1 MWGDGLCRDLSTWVA
16 EEEGSGVQEQ
26 CRLHSQFGVSL
37 EYNMTLY
44 FKGKTEEEKAWGR
57 RKREAAAPWT
67 GLVCS

>member
-44 FKGKTEEEKAWGR
+44 FKGKTEEEKAWRALGAHR
-57 RKREAAAPWT
+57 VVMD
-67 GLVCS
+67 L